1 MTSVSSKQLTLGV
14 DVVNQQIHWYSR
26 VGHSY
31 RCSRVN
37 YSYAVASSR
46 VVCFHALSSSK
57 GDRKKGAS
65 KKGSK
70 GAAAAGKS
78 KASKKSPYAG
88 KTKQFKKQ
96 NRARKK

>member
-1 MTSVSSKQLTLGV
+1 M
-14 DVVNQQIHWYSR
+14 
-26 VGHSY
+26 
-31 RCSRVN
+31 N

-46 VVCFHALSSSK
+46 VICFHALSSSK

-70 GAAAAGKS
+70 GAAAAAGKS